1 MSASKKKINSM
12 FTSEQLRTLVKSSQS
27 SQRADIY
34 ASILKQDFIRFE
46 EDLYKID
53 HKYQLLEVYP
63 KTRINNIL
71 ITAISDLLY
80 TSEQHLND
88 DQLLILRSKEYS
100 GYSKL
105 SNPSNIKS
113 ILPLIDERLFN
124 SSIDLVGKKNEIHFR
139 NGFFD
144 VQTGKFKK
152 RKTPTLYYIDRD
164 YKKSSTQERQFMLDV
179 FSKIYPIEEER
190 EYIFNTLSSAFS
202 GDAKCDRT
210 SLFLIG
216 KSSAG
221 KSLLMQ
227 SLRSAFSNT
236 YVKEFGSDTFSK
248 SNSNKNKIFNEFLH
262 SKQIRLCWV
271 NELTGKI
278 DDSLFKS
285 FCEGSVHTCSLY
297 KDGLNEIV
305 HNAKVVLTAND
316 LPNIRIDSGTENR
329 IVSHEHRSFFTD
341 DHTEIDESI
350 YIFKKDK
357 KLLDKINR
365 NVKYQNAI
373 VDIVLKYTK
382 EWFSS
387 GLRDIPK
394 SMADNKNDIV
404 SCNDYVQDFIDKHI
418 DFVEHCSTKPSRIGK
433 TELRDSYLQM
443 FPEQKRSMQQI
454 ISMFKDKKWV
464 YKSDM
469 RCDGVKGCFI
479 DVEFKNDVSEALVY
493 SRSPLDIAR
502 IKTQQS
508 EIDKLK
514 QIIDDMKSKTPK
526 KISTKPKK
534 ISNKPK
540 KISTKPNTHDTP
552 ITPDFDSL
560 MCNTLKLF

>member
-1 MSASKKKINSM
+1 M
-12 FTSEQLRTLVKSSQS
+12 
-27 SQRADIY
+27 
-34 ASILKQDFIRFE
+34 
-46 EDLYKID
+46 
-53 HKYQLLEVYP
+53 P
-63 KTRINNIL
+63 
-71 ITAISDLLY
+71 
-80 TSEQHLND
+80 
-88 DQLLILRSKEYS
+88 
-100 GYSKL
+100 
-105 SNPSNIKS
+105 
-113 ILPLIDERLFN
+113 
-124 SSIDLVGKKNEIHFR
+124 
-139 NGFFD
+139 
-144 VQTGKFKK
+144 
-152 RKTPTLYYIDRD
+152 
-164 YKKSSTQERQFMLDV
+164 
-179 FSKIYPIEEER
+179 
-190 EYIFNTLSSAFS
+190 
-202 GDAKCDRT
+202 
-210 SLFLIG
+210 
-216 KSSAG
+216 
-221 KSLLMQ
+221 
-227 SLRSAFSNT
+227 
-236 YVKEFGSDTFSK
+236 
-248 SNSNKNKIFNEFLH
+248 NK
-262 SKQIRLCWV
+262 
-271 NELTGKI
+271 
-278 DDSLFKS
+278 
-285 FCEGSVHTCSLY
+285 
-297 KDGLNEIV
+297 
-305 HNAKVVLTAND
+305 
-316 LPNIRIDSGTENR
+316 
-329 IVSHEHRSFFTD
+329 
-341 DHTEIDESI
+341 
-350 YIFKKDK
+350 
-357 KLLDKINR
+357 
-365 NVKYQNAI
+365 
-373 VDIVLKYTK
+373 DIVLKYTK

-387 GLRDIPK
+387 GLRNIPK